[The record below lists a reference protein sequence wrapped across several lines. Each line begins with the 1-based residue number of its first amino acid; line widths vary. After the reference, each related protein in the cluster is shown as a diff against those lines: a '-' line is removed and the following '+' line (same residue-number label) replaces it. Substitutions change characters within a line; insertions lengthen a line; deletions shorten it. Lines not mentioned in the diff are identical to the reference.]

1 MTAQTCRYKW
11 CRDHQDVGD
20 NGEPTH
26 TGRTTTVTVPEGSDG
41 GVRPMPEPLKLLSAD
56 LFYDECYVEDS
67 TAIWI
72 GADRMDELVLD
83 RAQAE
88 RLADDLEVFVRD
100 LRALAAHLPAG
111 EAK

>member
-1 MTAQTCRYKW
+1 MTAQTCRYAW
-11 CRDHQDVGD
+11 CAAHEEAGD

-26 TGRTTTVTVPEGSDG
+26 TSRTTTVTVPDGSDG

-67 TAIWI
+67 LAIWI
-72 GADRMDELVLD
+72 ASALADELVLD

-88 RLADDLEVFVRD
+88 KLADDLEVFVRD